1 MKNIPEKADDKSASS
16 GLNIKDPLSDAELDI
31 IDEELNLVERTFAS
45 AYRKP
50 DEIDPEE
57 EAYALSLATKL
68 ISQAENRRIQGRTL
82 IDQIKD
88 EGCILSLKDLA
99 RVLHRAWKNNFIH
112 RKEDPDTVGTK
123 RTGFIYWID
132 ETNRSLEQ
140 IEEGD
145 LPAESFERS
154 ENEAHDMR
162 DEKKTAVPGAQDE
175 GSVVRWLSSDGRKMP
190 FSGQK
195 IADIPAGE
203 SAYAHLEGVP
213 RGLYARNF
221 KDVASFDRVLVHSLE
236 KGRYYAPAAHVVN
249 PALENP
255 PQTIE
260 VGFMD
265 TLSRDEENKA
275 IPAVSED
282 VHLPESKKDEGSGSV
297 QENGAVSAPALE
309 DSFLASYA
317 AAQAWSLRTG
327 QPWPVAFM
335 TSLIEQAAREASQV
349 RIEREHHRAVRRIV
363 LAQTELMRAAI
374 LIDESASFQETLD
387 F

>member
-1 MKNIPEKADDKSASS
+1 MKNIPGKADDKSASS
-16 GLNIKDPLSDAELDI
+16 GLNIGNTVPDAELDI
-31 IDEELNLVERTFAS
+31 QEEGLNLVERTFAS
-45 AYRKP
+45 AYRKS
-50 DEIDPEE
+50 DEIDPDE
-57 EAYALSLATKL
+57 EAHALALVSKRIELA
-68 ISQAENRRIQGRTL
+68 EGRQLNGHTL
-82 IDQIKD
+82 IEQVRE
-88 EGCILSLKDLA
+88 EGCILSPKDLA

-112 RKEDPDTVGTK
+112 RKSVPEMVGTK

-132 ETNRSLEQ
+132 ETNRPLEL
-140 IEEGD
+140 IEIEAD
-145 LPAESFERS
+145 PEKSFENTESKGLERNG
-154 ENEAHDMR
+154 EMKVAVVDPR
-162 DEKKTAVPGAQDE
+162 DEVE
-175 GSVVRWLSSDGRKMP
+175 MVHWLSSDGRKMP

-249 PALENP
+249 PSLENP

-282 VHLPESKKDEGSGSV
+282 AHLPESKKDEGSGSV

>member
-1 MKNIPEKADDKSASS
+1 MKNIPEKTDDKSASS
-16 GLNIKDPLSDAELDI
+16 GLNIRDPLSDAELDI

-50 DEIDPEE
+50 DEIDPDE

-68 ISQAENRRIQGRTL
+68 ISQAENHRIQGRTL
-82 IDQIKD
+82 IDKIKD

-99 RVLHRAWKNNFIH
+99 RVLHRAWRNNFIH

-195 IADIPAGE
+195 IADIPAGA

-221 KDVASFDRVLVHSLE
+221 KDIASFDRVLVHSIE

-249 PALENP
+249 AALESP
-255 PQTIE
+255 PETVD
-260 VGFMD
+260 VGHVD
-265 TLSRDEENKA
+265 
-275 IPAVSED
+275 AVSSED
-282 VHLPESKKDEGSGSV
+282 TIQASHPAAEDAHSPESKKHEGP
-297 QENGAVSAPALE
+297 QEAVSMPVLE
-309 DSFLASYA
+309 DSFLSSYTA
-317 AAQAWSLRTG
+317 AHAWSMKTG
-327 QPWPVAFM
+327 QAWPVAFM
-335 TSLIEQAAREASQV
+335 EALIEQAVREASQV

-374 LIDESASFQETLD
+374 LIDESASYQESLD